1 MGSAAII
8 FRHQWEEYR
17 KHEAHG
23 FPTCQVFLFSTSN
36 GTVAQIAYKQN
47 MNMPS
52 IPEVH
57 SASSEIHIAPHMQA
71 SECVQVQSCGFN
83 FKNKNKNWIQY
94 MPP

>member
-8 FRHQWEEYR
+8 SDTSERNTGSMR
-17 KHEAHG
+17 PIA
-23 FPTCQVFLFSTSN
+23 FPPVKFFFFLLVMV
-36 GTVAQIAYKQN
+36 TVAQIAYKQN

-83 FKNKNKNWIQY
+83 F
-94 MPP
+94 